1 MKSLLFA
8 LLSLS
13 SLLVAQSPT
22 IPANQP
28 LILTHVT
35 VIDATG
41 SLAKPDLSIVIRD
54 HRIAALGPTSAVVP
68 PKDSEIVDATG
79 KFLIPGLWDMHVHT
93 GRRDIF
99 LPLYIANG
107 VTGVRDMGGDIEDP
121 SGELSSMSG
130 RYVQLSL
137 WRAAIEEGSL
147 LGPRLV
153 IAGFLIDGFKWPGN
167 IAATNAEE
175 GRQAVDVLKKTGVDF
190 VKLKSFL
197 SKDTFLAIAAEARRQ
212 NMVLAGHVP
221 DAVRVAEASDVGQ
234 KSIEHLTGIAVG
246 CSAIERQ
253 LMDEKAQAFAVR
265 DRARYASVE
274 PRAAATFD
282 PTIATAL
289 FSRFVTNG
297 TWQVPTLVE
306 LRRNALGDDST
317 NPGQNSPEDEPL
329 WAYLPAPLR
338 DWWSKNCSATAPSG
352 GRELFAVELSLTE
365 KMHKSGVLFLAG
377 TDTPNPSILPG
388 FALHDELKLLVSAGF
403 SPMEALQAATLNPAR
418 YLGREKDLGTIET
431 GKLADL
437 VLLDANPLDDISNT
451 QKIRAV
457 IVNGRYLNRETLDA
471 MLAGVQAAAK

>member
-1 MKSLLFA
+1 MKSLLLT
-8 LLSLS
+8 LLLFPSFLE
-13 SLLVAQSPT
+13 AQSHS
-22 IPANQP
+22 IPSTKP

-35 VIDATG
+35 VIDVTG
-41 SLAKPDLSIVIRD
+41 SPAKPDMSVVIRN
-54 HRIAALGPTSAVVP
+54 HRIVAIGRTSSVVP

-93 GRRDIF
+93 GRKDIF

-107 VTGVRDMGGDIEDP
+107 VTGVRDMRGDIEDP
-121 SGELSSMSG
+121 SGELSSLSG
-130 RYVQLSL
+130 RYIQLSL

-190 VKLKSFL
+190 VKVKSFL
-197 SKDTFLAIAAEARRQ
+197 SKDAFLAIAAEARRQ

-221 DAVRVAEASDVGQ
+221 DAVRVAEASDAGQ

-253 LMDEKAQAFAVR
+253 LMDEKAQAFAAR
-265 DRARYASVE
+265 DRERYASIE

-289 FSRFVTNG
+289 FSSFVTNG

-306 LRRNALGDDST
+306 LRRNALADDST
-317 NPGQNSPEDEPL
+317 NPGQTSPEDEPL

-338 DWWSKNCSATAPSG
+338 DWWSKNRSATAPRG
-352 GRELFAVELSLTE
+352 GRELFASELSLTE

-451 QKIRAV
+451 RKIRAV
-457 IVNGRYLNRETLDA
+457 ILDGRYLSLETLNA

>member
-1 MKSLLFA
+1 MKSLLLT
-8 LLSLS
+8 LL
-13 SLLVAQSPT
+13 LLPSFLEAQSPS
-22 IPANQP
+22 IPSTRP

-35 VIDATG
+35 VIDVTG
-41 SLAKPDLSIVIRD
+41 SPAKPDMSVVIRN
-54 HRIAALGPTSAVVP
+54 HRIAAIGRTSSVVP

-93 GRRDIF
+93 GRKDIF

-121 SGELSSMSG
+121 SGELSSLSG

-190 VKLKSFL
+190 VKVKSFL

-212 NMVLAGHVP
+212 HMVLAGHVP
-221 DAVRVAEASDVGQ
+221 DAVRVAEASDAGQ

-253 LMDEKAQAFAVR
+253 LMDEKAQAFAAR
-265 DRARYASVE
+265 DRARYASIE

-282 PTIATAL
+282 ATIATAL

-317 NPGQNSPEDEPL
+317 NPGQNSAEDDPL

-338 DWWSKNCSATAPSG
+338 DWWSKNRSATAPSG
-352 GRELFAVELSLTE
+352 GQELFASELSLTE

-418 YLGREKDLGTIET
+418 YLGKEKDLGTIET

-451 QKIRAV
+451 RKIRAV
-457 IVNGRYLNRETLDA
+457 IVDGRYLNRETLDA
-471 MLAGVQAAAK
+471 MLASVQAAAK

>member
-1 MKSLLFA
+1 MKGLLFA

-13 SLLVAQSPT
+13 SLVVAQSPT
-22 IPANQP
+22 IPADKP

-41 SLAKPDLSIVIRD
+41 SLAKPDMRVVIRD
-54 HRIAALGPTSAVVP
+54 HKITAIDRTSAIVP
-68 PKDSEIVDATG
+68 REDGEIVDATG

-93 GRRDIF
+93 GRKDIF

-121 SGELSSMSG
+121 SGELSSLSG
-130 RYVQLSL
+130 RYIQLSL
-137 WRAAIEEGSL
+137 WRTAIEEGSL

-153 IAGFLIDGFKWPGN
+153 IAGFLIDGFKWQGN

-190 VKLKSFL
+190 VKVKSFL
-197 SKDTFLAIAAEARRQ
+197 SKDAFLAIAAEARRQ

-221 DAVRVAEASDVGQ
+221 DAVRVAEASEAGQ
-234 KSIEHLTGIAVG
+234 KSIEHLTGIGVG

-253 LMDEKAQAFAVR
+253 LMDEKAQAFAAR
-265 DRARYASVE
+265 DRARYASIE

-289 FSRFVTNG
+289 FRTFVTNG

-329 WAYLPAPLR
+329 RAYLPEPLR
-338 DWWSKNCSATAPSG
+338 DWWSKNRSATASSG
-352 GRELFAVELSLTE
+352 GQELFASELSLTQ

-377 TDTPNPSILPG
+377 TDSPNPSILPG

-403 SPMEALQAATLNPAR
+403 SPMEALQTATLNPAR

-437 VLLDANPLDDISNT
+437 VLLDANPLEDISNT

-471 MLAGVQAAAK
+471 MLVGVQAAAK

>member
-1 MKSLLFA
+1 VKSLLLT
-8 LLSLS
+8 LLLFPSFLE
-13 SLLVAQSPT
+13 AQSPS
-22 IPANQP
+22 IPSTKA

-35 VIDATG
+35 VIDVTG
-41 SLAKPDLSIVIRD
+41 SPPKPDMGVVIRD
-54 HRIAALGPTSAVVP
+54 HRIAAISRTSAVVP
-68 PKDSEIVDATG
+68 PEDAEIVDATG

-93 GRRDIF
+93 GRKDFF
-99 LPLYIANG
+99 LPLYVANG

-121 SGELSSMSG
+121 SGELSSLSG
-130 RYVQLSL
+130 RYVQLVL
-137 WRAAIEEGSL
+137 WREAIEEGSL

-167 IAATNAEE
+167 ITATNAEE

-190 VKLKSFL
+190 IKIKSFL

-212 NMVLAGHVP
+212 HMVLAGHVP
-221 DAVRVAEASDVGQ
+221 DAVRVAEASDAGQ
-234 KSIEHLTGIAVG
+234 KSIEHLTGIALG
-246 CSAIERQ
+246 CSPIERR
-253 LMDEKAQAFAVR
+253 LMGEKAQAFAAR
-265 DRARYASVE
+265 DRERYASIE

-282 PTIATAL
+282 PTIAAAL

-306 LRRNALGDDST
+306 LRRNALGEVGTSEDSA
-317 NPGQNSPEDEPL
+317 QNDPR
-329 WAYLPAPLR
+329 WAYLPASLR
-338 DWWSKNCSATAPSG
+338 DWWSKNLSATAPSG
-352 GRELFAVELSLTE
+352 GRELFASELSLTE
-365 KMHKSGVLFLAG
+365 EMHKSGVMFLAG

-403 SPMEALQAATLNPAR
+403 SPMEAIQAATLNPAR

-457 IVNGRYLNRETLDA
+457 IVNGRYLTHETLDA

>member
-1 MKSLLFA
+1 MKSLLLT
-8 LLSLS
+8 LLLFPSFLE
-13 SLLVAQSPT
+13 AQSPS
-22 IPANQP
+22 IPSTKL

-35 VIDATG
+35 VIDVTG
-41 SLAKPDLSIVIRD
+41 SPAKLDMSVEIRN
-54 HRIAALGPTSAVVP
+54 HRIAAIGRTSAVVP

-93 GRRDIF
+93 GRKDIF

-121 SGELSSMSG
+121 SGELSSLSG

-147 LGPRLV
+147 LGPCLV

-190 VKLKSFL
+190 VKVKSFL
-197 SKDTFLAIAAEARRQ
+197 SKDAFLAIAAEARRQ
-212 NMVLAGHVP
+212 HMVLAGHVP
-221 DAVRVAEASDVGQ
+221 DAVRVADASDAGQ

-253 LMDEKAQAFAVR
+253 LIDEKAQAFAAR
-265 DRARYASVE
+265 DRARYASIE

-329 WAYLPAPLR
+329 WAYLPEPLR
-338 DWWSKNCSATAPSG
+338 DWWSKNRSAAAPSG
-352 GRELFAVELSLTE
+352 GQELFASELLLTE

-403 SPMEALQAATLNPAR
+403 SPMEALQTATLNPAR
-418 YLGREKDLGTIET
+418 YLGKEKDLGTIET
-431 GKLADL
+431 GKLAD
-437 VLLDANPLDDISNT
+437 ANLLDDISNT
-451 QKIRAV
+451 RKIRAV
-457 IVNGRYLNRETLDA
+457 ILDGRYLSLETLNA
-471 MLAGVQAAAK
+471 MLDGVQAAAK

>member
-1 MKSLLFA
+1 MKSLLLT
-8 LLSLS
+8 LLLFPSFLE
-13 SLLVAQSPT
+13 AQSPST
-22 IPANQP
+22 PSTRP

-41 SLAKPDLSIVIRD
+41 SPAKPDMSVVIRN
-54 HRIAALGPTSAVVP
+54 HKIAAIGPANTVVP
-68 PKDSEIVDATG
+68 PKDAEIVDATG

-93 GRRDIF
+93 GRKDIF

-121 SGELSSMSG
+121 SGELSSLSS

-190 VKLKSFL
+190 VKVKSFL
-197 SKDTFLAIAAEARRQ
+197 SKDAFLAISAEARRQ
-212 NMVLAGHVP
+212 HMVLAGHVP
-221 DAVRVAEASDVGQ
+221 DAVRVADASDAGQ
-234 KSIEHLTGIAVG
+234 KSIEHLSGIALG
-246 CSAIERQ
+246 CSTIERQ
-253 LMDEKAQAFAVR
+253 LMDEKVQAFAAR
-265 DRARYASVE
+265 DRVRYASVE
-274 PRAAATFD
+274 LRAAQTFD
-282 PTIATAL
+282 ATTASAL
-289 FSRFVTNG
+289 FSGFVTNG

-306 LRRNALGDDST
+306 LRGNAIGEISTREDSAKDD
-317 NPGQNSPEDEPL
+317 PR
-329 WAYLPAPLR
+329 WAYLPLSLR
-338 DWWSKNCSATAPSG
+338 DWWSKNRNATAPSE
-352 GRELFAVELSLTE
+352 GRELFASELSLTQ

-388 FALHDELKLLVSAGF
+388 FGLHDELKLLVSAGF
-403 SPMEALQAATLNPAR
+403 SPMEALQTATLNPAR
-418 YLGREKDLGTIET
+418 YLSKEDDLGTVET

-457 IVNGRYLNRETLDA
+457 IVDGRYLGRERLDA
-471 MLAGVQAAAK
+471 MLTGVQEAAK

>member
-1 MKSLLFA
+1 MKSLLLT
-8 LLSLS
+8 LLLFPSFLE
-13 SLLVAQSPT
+13 AQSPS
-22 IPANQP
+22 IPSTKP

-35 VIDATG
+35 VIDVTG
-41 SLAKPDLSIVIRD
+41 SPAKPDINVVIRN
-54 HRIAALGPTSAVVP
+54 HRIIAMSRTSVLSPEDA
-68 PKDSEIVDATG
+68 EIVDATG

-93 GRRDIF
+93 GRKDIF

-121 SGELSSMSG
+121 SGELSSLSG
-130 RYVQLSL
+130 RFVQLSL

-190 VKLKSFL
+190 VKVKSFL
-197 SKDTFLAIAAEARRQ
+197 SKDTFLSIAAEARRQ
-212 NMVLAGHVP
+212 HMILAGHVP
-221 DAVRVAEASDVGQ
+221 DAARVAEASDAGQ
-234 KSIEHLTGIAVG
+234 KSIEHLTGIALG

-253 LMDEKAQAFAVR
+253 LMDEKAQAFAAR
-265 DRARYASVE
+265 DRPRYTSIE
-274 PRAAATFD
+274 PRATATFD
-282 PTIATAL
+282 ATIATAL
-289 FSRFVTNG
+289 FSRFATNG

-306 LRRNALGDDST
+306 LRRNALGDVTT
-317 NPGQNSPEDEPL
+317 NPGQTSPEDEPL
-329 WAYLPAPLR
+329 WVYLPASLR
-338 DWWSKNCSATAPSG
+338 DWWSKNRTATAPSG
-352 GRELFAVELSLTE
+352 GRELFASELSLAQR
-365 KMHKSGVLFLAG
+365 MHESGVLFLAG

-403 SPMEALQAATLNPAR
+403 SPLEALQAATLNPAR

-451 QKIRAV
+451 RKIRAV
-457 IVNGRYLNRETLDA
+457 ILDGRYLSLETLNA
-471 MLAGVQAAAK
+471 MLDGVQAAAK

>member
-1 MKSLLFA
+1 MKSTFLVVLLT
-8 LLSLS
+8 S
-13 SLLVAQSPT
+13 SLLVAQTPSV
-22 IPANQP
+22 PATRS

-41 SLAKPDLSIVIRD
+41 SPAKSDMSVVIRN
-54 HRIAALGPTSAVVP
+54 HRITALGTTNAALPADAEV
-68 PKDSEIVDATG
+68 VDATG

-93 GRRDIF
+93 GRGDIF

-107 VTGVRDMGGDIEDP
+107 VTGVRDMGGDLEDP
-121 SGELSSMSG
+121 SGESSSLSA
-130 RYVQLSL
+130 RYIQLSL

-147 LGPRLV
+147 LGPRFV

-190 VKLKSFL
+190 VKIKSFL
-197 SKDTFLAIAAEARRQ
+197 SRDAFLAIAAEARRQ

-221 DAVRVAEASDVGQ
+221 DAVRVAEASDAGQ

-265 DRARYASVE
+265 DRARYGRIE
-274 PRAAATFD
+274 PRAGETFD
-282 PTIATAL
+282 AAVADAL
-289 FSRFVTNG
+289 FRRFVRNG
-297 TWQVPTLVE
+297 TWQVPTLIE
-306 LRRNALGDDST
+306 LRRNALGDVSAEA
-317 NPGQNSPEDEPL
+317 GQAAAKDDPR
-329 WAYLPAPLR
+329 WAYLPVSLR
-338 DWWSKNCSATAPSG
+338 DWWSKSRSG
-352 GRELFAVELSLTE
+352 TVPDGGKELFNGQLSLTQR
-365 KMHKSGVLFLAG
+365 MHKSGVLFLAG
-377 TDTPNPSILPG
+377 TDTPNPHILPG

-451 QKIRAV
+451 RKIRAV
-457 IVNGRYLNRETLDA
+457 IVDGRYLSLETLNA

>member
-1 MKSLLFA
+1 VKSLLFA

-22 IPANQP
+22 IPAKQT

-41 SLAKPDLSIVIRD
+41 SLAKPDMRIVIRD
-54 HRIAALGPTSAVVP
+54 HRIAAIGPTSAAVL
-68 PKDSEIVDATG
+68 PKDAEIVDATG

-93 GRRDIF
+93 GRKDIF

-107 VTGVRDMGGDIEDP
+107 VTGVRDMGGDIEDL
-121 SGELSSMSG
+121 SGELSSLSG

-137 WRAAIEEGSL
+137 WREAIENGSL
-147 LGPRLV
+147 LGPRFV

-190 VKLKSFL
+190 VKVKSFL
-197 SKDTFLAIAAEARRQ
+197 SKDTFIAIAAEARRQ
-212 NMVLAGHVP
+212 HIVLAGHVP
-221 DAVRVAEASDVGQ
+221 DAVRAAEASDAGQ
-234 KSIEHLTGIAVG
+234 KSIEHLTGVALG
-246 CSAIERQ
+246 CSAIERM
-253 LMDEKAQAFAVR
+253 LMDEKAQAFTVR
-265 DRARYASVE
+265 DRARYSSVE
-274 PRAAATFD
+274 ARAAETFD
-282 PTIATAL
+282 ATTAEVL
-289 FSRFVTNG
+289 FSKFVMNG
-297 TWQVPTLVE
+297 TWHVPTLVE
-306 LRRNALGDDST
+306 LRRNAIGEVGT
-317 NPGQNSPEDEPL
+317 GEGAAQNDPPL
-329 WAYLPAPLR
+329 WAYLPTPLR
-338 DWWSKNCSATAPSG
+338 DWWSKNRSTTTPIG
-352 GRELFAVELSLTE
+352 GRELFASDLSLTE
-365 KMHKSGVLFLAG
+365 EMHKSGVLFLAG
-377 TDTPNPSILPG
+377 TDAPNPSILPG

-403 SPMEALQAATLNPAR
+403 SPMEAIQAATLNPAR
-418 YLGREKDLGTIET
+418 YLGREKELGTIET

-457 IVNGRYLNRETLDA
+457 IVDGRYLNRETLDT

>member
-1 MKSLLFA
+1 MKSLLLT
-8 LLSLS
+8 LLLFPSFLE
-13 SLLVAQSPT
+13 AQSPS
-22 IPANQP
+22 IPSTKP

-35 VIDATG
+35 VIDVTG
-41 SLAKPDLSIVIRD
+41 SPAKPDMSVMIRN
-54 HRIAALGPTSAVVP
+54 HRIAAIGRTSSVVP

-93 GRRDIF
+93 GRKDIF
-99 LPLYIANG
+99 FLLYIANG

-121 SGELSSMSG
+121 SGELSSLSG
-130 RYVQLSL
+130 RYIQLSL

-190 VKLKSFL
+190 VKVKSFL

-212 NMVLAGHVP
+212 HMVLAGHVP
-221 DAVRVAEASDVGQ
+221 DAVRVAEASNAGQ

-253 LMDEKAQAFAVR
+253 LIDEKAQAFAAR
-265 DRARYASVE
+265 DRARYASIE

-329 WAYLPAPLR
+329 WAYLPEPLR
-338 DWWSKNCSATAPSG
+338 DWWSKNRSAAAPSG
-352 GRELFAVELSLTE
+352 GQELFASELSLTE

-403 SPMEALQAATLNPAR
+403 SPMEALQTATLNPAR
-418 YLGREKDLGTIET
+418 YLGKEKDLGTIET

-451 QKIRAV
+451 GKIRAV
-457 IVNGRYLNRETLDA
+457 VVDGRYLNRETLDA
-471 MLAGVQAAAK
+471 MLASAQAAAK